1 LVEKIYISA
10 KERDE
15 DLLTPIVQRI
25 HQVFENP
32 KATELKIFLLGVSAF
47 NNDSAM
53 TLCHILTHE
62 KPRSLTLST
71 FGYCTMAVPEL
82 AIICTGDR
90 RWVRPEANI
99 RLAVKFPSKY
109 FGREPDETEKEKA
122 EEYRESPGFM
132 DQERLLDL
140 INQHIQLKDYANRFF
155 TGRDLAKWGVIT
167 GLGLDAE
174 LEAVG
179 KN

>member
-1 LVEKIYISA
+1 
-10 KERDE
+10 
-15 DLLTPIVQRI
+15 LLTPIVRRI
-25 HQVFENP
+25 HDVFENP
-32 KATELKIFLLGVSAF
+32 KITELKIFLTGVAAF
-47 NNDSAM
+47 NCDSAL
-53 TLCHILTHE
+53 TLCHILTNE
-62 KPRSLTLST
+62 KPSGLNIST
-71 FGYCTMAVPEL
+71 YGYGTCAVPEL
-82 AIICTGDR
+82 AIVVSGDR
-90 RWVRPEANI
+90 RWVRPDANI
-99 RLAVKFPSKY
+99 RLAVKYPSKY

-140 INQHIQLKDYANRFF
+140 INQHIEVKDYANRFF
-155 TGRDLAKWGVIT
+155 TGRDLAKWGVLT